1 MRQKNIRILSVR
13 PRAARL
19 TFFRC
24 GEEGRDTSFSTL
36 LGGEALAL
44 SLRIAGGTGAFQS
57 YIEVRFQEGG
67 GFTFKPE
74 DALPGAPVFS
84 SRLGIAV
91 TDGDDRRDYAAV
103 AAAQKARGLL
113 TRVERA
119 EREPEPSLEGALA
132 LDARTCPTFLAL
144 PGNARL
150 FEVGFRGYP
159 IEEKQ
164 HMELYDYVIPR
175 FNWDRLSFGAA
186 DRVVYRYLMGRG
198 MGCKTRLKRSLSGG
212 FLPVLEA
219 ELEDGGIRYRAAYF
233 ADALFVRP
241 AENPGTHYL
250 EADYHSAAHALT
262 EEQMCV
268 LKEIPP
274 AAEADKPVL
283 RMRVEMQNRSP
294 VSKYAFLRLPHVNTP
309 VMAEADR
316 LPQRYDGERGFGW
329 FEDKIYMTAASG
341 GAPVENL
348 ENAWLLAPGETRAV
362 NIVLFFEPVSASLA
376 GRSFADFGER
386 RRIAEED
393 WKGILGSVKYWELPE
408 RAVDEAVKA
417 GALQLLSSCF
427 GERGGSVVAP
437 CLGVYSPI
445 ATEGVGLVAMLSS
458 FGYAETAKK
467 CVSYF
472 FAKQRLDGFIQNMVN
487 YMAETGGALY
497 LAGRIFAD
505 TRDAAWLESLRP
517 GIRAAVG
524 CLQAWIARNG
534 EERAGGKGMID
545 GQVADPEDPFR
556 SYSLNALAW
565 AGLVSAGRLLGE
577 CGDPARETAERLAAG
592 LRESIADA
600 YEESKIRGVLVP
612 LENGE
617 WAPLTAPWAEG
628 RTGCCL
634 HLDGEIAVTHAA
646 AVSKDSLLGSAIL
659 GVFGLLPAA
668 GEDIRE
674 LVSVQADLFEEQL
687 SEFSQPYYNVV
698 PYLNLFRGERNAF
711 LREYYASFAALA
723 DRETKSFWEHYFLA
737 TPHKT
742 SEQGA
747 FLLRTRMML
756 YYEREGELVFLAGI
770 PRAWLGEGK
779 RIHLRDAVCAF
790 GSFTL
795 TVTAEADRIAADLTC
810 RWREGEVFCRWR
822 LPGQEER
829 TAAYRSGSHR
839 LEWRRERP

>member
-103 AAAQKARGLL
+103 AAAQKASGLL

-119 EREPEPSLEGALA
+119 EREPEPSLERALA

-262 EEQMCV
+262 EEQMRV

-362 NIVLFFEPVSASLA
+362 NIVLFSEPVSASLA

-393 WKGILGSVKYWELPE
+393 WKGILGNVKYWELPE

-445 ATEGVGLVAMLSS
+445 ATEGVGIVAMLSS
-458 FGYAETAKK
+458 FGDGEK
-467 CVSYF
+467 VRFLF
-472 FAKQRLDGFIQNMVN
+472 F
-487 YMAETGGALY
+487 
-497 LAGRIFAD
+497 
-505 TRDAAWLESLRP
+505 
-517 GIRAAVG
+517 
-524 CLQAWIARNG
+524 
-534 EERAGGKGMID
+534 
-545 GQVADPEDPFR
+545 
-556 SYSLNALAW
+556 
-565 AGLVSAGRLLGE
+565 
-577 CGDPARETAERLAAG
+577 RETAA
-592 LRESIADA
+592 
-600 YEESKIRGVLVP
+600 
-612 LENGE
+612 
-617 WAPLTAPWAEG
+617 
-628 RTGCCL
+628 
-634 HLDGEIAVTHAA
+634 
-646 AVSKDSLLGSAIL
+646 
-659 GVFGLLPAA
+659 
-668 GEDIRE
+668 
-674 LVSVQADLFEEQL
+674 
-687 SEFSQPYYNVV
+687 
-698 PYLNLFRGERNAF
+698 
-711 LREYYASFAALA
+711 
-723 DRETKSFWEHYFLA
+723 
-737 TPHKT
+737 
-742 SEQGA
+742 
-747 FLLRTRMML
+747 
-756 YYEREGELVFLAGI
+756 
-770 PRAWLGEGK
+770 
-779 RIHLRDAVCAF
+779 
-790 GSFTL
+790 
-795 TVTAEADRIAADLTC
+795 
-810 RWREGEVFCRWR
+810 
-822 LPGQEER
+822 
-829 TAAYRSGSHR
+829 
-839 LEWRRERP
+839 